1 MPKKQTETKK
11 AVKKTTQKVEKVK
24 KEDDITKEKKLLTNN
39 GIMIA
44 ENGEIIVDQTVQDF
58 RSAVLVLSLAI
69 NLVVF
74 LTWLV
79 LQYTTA
85 YDTALVQALLVR

>member
-1 MPKKQTETKK
+1 MPKKQTEVKKVTKK
-11 AVKKTTQKVEKVK
+11 TEKVTK
-24 KEDDITKEKKLLTNN
+24 KEADITKAKKLLTNN

-44 ENGEIIVDQTVQDF
+44 ENGEVIVDQTVQDF

-74 LTWLV
+74 LTWLI
-79 LQYTTA
+79 LQYTTV
-85 YDTALVQALLVR
+85 YDTALVQALLIR

>member
-1 MPKKQTETKK
+1 MPKKQAETKK
-11 AVKKTTQKVEKVK
+11 VVK
-24 KEDDITKEKKLLTNN
+24 KEADITKAKKLLTNN
-39 GIMIA
+39 GIMVA
-44 ENGEIIVDQTVQDF
+44 ENGEVIVDSTVQDF

-74 LTWLV
+74 VTWVV

-85 YDTALVQALLVR
+85 YDSSLIQAFLVR

>member
-11 AVKKTTQKVEKVK
+11 TVKKTTQKAEKVK
-24 KEDDITKEKKLLTNN
+24 KETDITKAKKLLTNN

-44 ENGEIIVDQTVQDF
+44 ENGEVIVDQTVQDF

>member
-11 AVKKTTQKVEKVK
+11 VVK
-24 KEDDITKEKKLLTNN
+24 KEADITKAKKLLTNN
-39 GIMIA
+39 GIVIA
-44 ENGEIIVDQTVQDF
+44 ENGEVIVDSTVQDF

-74 LTWLV
+74 VTWIV

-85 YDTALVQALLVR
+85 YDSSLIQAFLVR

>member
-11 AVKKTTQKVEKVK
+11 VVK
-24 KEDDITKEKKLLTNN
+24 KEADITKAKKLLTNN

-44 ENGEIIVDQTVQDF
+44 ENGEVIVESTVQDF

-74 LTWLV
+74 ITWVV

-85 YDTALVQALLVR
+85 YDSSLIQAFLVR

>member
-11 AVKKTTQKVEKVK
+11 IETKKVSKVAK
-24 KEDDITKEKKLLTNN
+24 KEQDIAKAKKLLTNN
-39 GIMIA
+39 GIIIA

-74 LTWLV
+74 LTWVV
-79 LQYTTA
+79 LQYTTV
-85 YDTALVQALLVR
+85 YDTALVKAFLIR